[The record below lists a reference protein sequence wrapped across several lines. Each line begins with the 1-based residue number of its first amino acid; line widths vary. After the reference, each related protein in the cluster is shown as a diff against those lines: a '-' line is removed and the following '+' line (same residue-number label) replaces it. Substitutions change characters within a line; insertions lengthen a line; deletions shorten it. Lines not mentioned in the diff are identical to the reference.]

1 MKNASLVIFSILL
14 IFSCGTKESDLIVK
28 GQIKGLKKGTIYLQ
42 HFKDTTLIVS
52 DSIIINGE
60 EPFELHSNLES
71 PEMFYLYLDKNSSEK
86 DAIPFFADKGVTEI
100 NTTLKNFVFDAKIK
114 GSKQQKVLE
123 KYQNIMAKF
132 NSRDLELIKENFEAQ
147 RDGDTA
153 KLANIARQSDGALK
167 RKYLYTVNFAIS
179 NNDSEVAPYLALTEI
194 YNARL
199 NLLDTINKSLTPS
212 IKESKYGKKLQQFI
226 DKRKKD
232 KDNKSK

>member
-1 MKNASLVIFSILL
+1 MKSASLVLLTLLL

-28 GQIKGLKKGTIYLQ
+28 GQIKGLKKGTVYLQ
-42 HFKDTTLIVS
+42 HFKDTTLVVS
-52 DSIIINGE
+52 DSIIVSGE
-60 EPFELHSNLES
+60 QPFELHSSLES

-100 NTTLKNFVFDAKIK
+100 NTTLKNFVFDAEIN

-123 KYQNIMAKF
+123 KYQSIMAKF
-132 NSRDLELIKENFEAQ
+132 NSRNLELIKENFEAQ
-147 RDGDTA
+147 RDGDST
-153 KLANIARQSDGALK
+153 KLRNNEKESDGVLK

-179 NNDSEVAPYLALTEI
+179 NKDSEVAPYLALTEI

-212 IKESKYGKKLQQFI
+212 IKESKYGKRLQQFI
-226 DKRKKD
+226 EERKK
-232 KDNKSK
+232 NKSE